1 METNLLPTTW
11 AEINLD
17 NIEFNLNNIKKL
29 LKEDTKVCC
38 VLKANAYGHGA
49 LPLAKFLKDKVDYL
63 AVARLEE
70 ALELKEIN
78 LDILVLGYIP
88 YESLEIAIKNDIT
101 MTVYSLEMARIID
114 TISKKLNKK
123 SKIHIKIDT
132 GMNRLGF
139 RFFGDYCD
147 DIKVVFDELISFE
160 NLDIEGIFTHFATA
174 DEVDKTFSNLQ
185 IQRFKQVI
193 DYLSSINFDIRIKHI
208 SNSAGIIDFKD
219 IDFDMVRLGIALY
232 GYYPSCEVLKNN
244 VDLKPAMTVKTRI
257 SNIKYIDKNEGV
269 SYGLIH
275 KANEKELIATLPI
288 GYADGFSRMQKNP
301 KVVIKGHTFDV
312 VGRVCMDQCMV
323 NIDKNIDINIGDEV
337 IIFGDDIISADNIS
351 LDTICYEVLCNV
363 SRRVSRIYIRSNNIL
378 QIDNYLIK

>member
-49 LPLAKFLKDKVDYL
+49 LPLAKFLEDKVDYL

-70 ALELKEIN
+70 ALELKEVN
-78 LDILVLGYIP
+78 LEILVLGYIP
-88 YESLEIAIKNDIT
+88 YESLEIAIKNDII

-139 RFFGDYCD
+139 RFFGDSCD
-147 DIKVVFDELISFE
+147 DIKVVFDELISLE

-185 IQRFKQVI
+185 LQRFKKVI
-193 DYLSSINFDIRIKHI
+193 DYLHSINFDIRIKHV

-232 GYYPSCEVLKNN
+232 GYYPSCEVLKSN
-244 VDLKPAMTVKTRI
+244 VNLKPAMTVKTRI

-269 SYGLIH
+269 SYGLVH
-275 KANEKELIATLPI
+275 KANDKEFIATIPI

-323 NIDKNIDINIGDEV
+323 NIDKDIDINIGDEV
-337 IIFGDDIISADNIS
+337 IIFGEGIISADDVS

-363 SRRVSRIYIRSNNIL
+363 SRRVSRVYIRSNNIL